1 MSSNQQSTN
10 PTMADDELGN
20 RLLKGLVKELL
31 RRIETEEVAATM
43 TAAEMT
49 LIRQLCSDNSI
60 TLASI
65 QRGDFGAIAQAVAEE
80 YPFPDGPTF
89 TRQ

>member
-1 MSSNQQSTN
+1 MSSS
-10 PTMADDELGN
+10 PTKGLPDTPSEDLGN
-20 RLLKGLVKELL
+20 RLLKGLVTELL
-31 RRIETEEVAATM
+31 RRIETAEVAAAM

-49 LIRQLCSDNSI
+49 LIRQLCADNSI
-60 TLASI
+60 SLSSI
-65 QRGDFGAIAQAVAEE
+65 QRGDFGPIAQKVAEE